1 LSEHDLFPKIG
12 IHFSGSCSRVCRHSS
27 ESKQRADEI
36 DGSGEAGIGFVV
48 TGGDTAELLDPL
60 EEVLDQVSP
69 LIHFCVVGNR
79 RCAIR
84 LGWDHSNSAPLV
96 EYCAQGVVVE
106 SFVGDE
112 SLEID
117 ARDQRFD
124 TDAVVTLAGQQ
135 DKARQVAQ
143 RVDESDDLGCQPAAR
158 LADSLILSPPFAPV
172 PCR

>member
-1 LSEHDLFPKIG
+1 MQLP
-12 IHFSGSCSRVCRHSS
+12 CARVCRHSS

-36 DGSGEAGIGFVV
+36 DGGGEAGIGFVV
-48 TGGDTAELLDPL
+48 TGGDTAELLDSL

-84 LGWDHSNSAPLV
+84 FGWDHSNSAPLV
-96 EYCAQGVVVE
+96 QYGAQGVVVE

-135 DKARQVAQ
+135 DKARQVA
-143 RVDESDDLGCQPAAR
+143 
-158 LADSLILSPPFAPV
+158 
-172 PCR
+172 